1 MHLKDLPDSW
11 RQSLN
16 VIYEDVKEERHQ
28 RNFETLIDSNYEII
42 GKMIREKE
50 AWNECNLT
58 LRTLANELVSQVETE
73 FW

>member
-1 MHLKDLPDSW
+1 MQLKDLPDSR

-50 AWNECNLT
+50 A
-58 LRTLANELVSQVETE
+58 
-73 FW
+73 